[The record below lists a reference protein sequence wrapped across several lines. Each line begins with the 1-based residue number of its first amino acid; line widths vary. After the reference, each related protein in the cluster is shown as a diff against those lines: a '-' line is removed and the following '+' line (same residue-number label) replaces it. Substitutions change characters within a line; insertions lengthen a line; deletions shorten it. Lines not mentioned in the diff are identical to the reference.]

1 MSKKGVGIDIGTMN
15 LVVARQDGD
24 KIVYKRMRDAFI
36 DVPKKAKKMMQLS
49 DVSYIDMDQDILILG
64 DHALETATFLG
75 REARRPLKDG
85 LISPGEIDSAE
96 VLGFMLKELLGPPK
110 EPNEICY
117 FSIPAA
123 PVDVS
128 RDVIYHEGVFEK
140 IISNLGYDARSGNE
154 AEAIVFAEGVK
165 DGFSGIGISFGSG
178 MTNVSLVLN
187 AIPCMEF
194 SVSRGGDWIDKGAS
208 TSIGSL
214 QSRMTEIKE
223 AGIDLLKPEG
233 REQEALAFYYK
244 KLIEYSLDAIA
255 KKFVQ
260 GGSNY
265 SANKAIPIIVSGGT
279 SKAGSFLEFF
289 NQVFKKNQKRF
300 PIQVSE
306 VRHASDPLNSV
317 AKGLLVQA
325 IQDSE

>member
-1 MSKKGVGIDIGTMN
+1 MKTGVGIDIGTMN
-15 LVVARQDGD
+15 LVVARQDGEN
-24 KIVYKRMRDAFI
+24 ITYKRMRDAFI
-36 DVPKKAKKMMQLS
+36 DVPRKAKKMMKLS
-49 DVSYIDMDQDILILG
+49 DVSYIEMDDDILILG
-64 DHALETATFLG
+64 DHALETASFLG
-75 REARRPLKDG
+75 KEVRRPLKDG

-96 VLGFMLKELLGPPK
+96 VLGFMLKELLGTPK
-110 EPNEICY
+110 EANEICY

-123 PVDVS
+123 PIDVT

-154 AEAIVFAEGVK
+154 AEAIIFAEGVN

-187 AIPCMEF
+187 AISCMEF
-194 SVSRGGDWIDKGAS
+194 SVSRGGDWIDKGAA
-208 TSIGSL
+208 TAIGTL
-214 QSRMTEIKE
+214 QSRMTEMKE
-223 AGIDLLKPEG
+223 DGIDLLNPNG

-244 KLIEYSLDAIA
+244 KLIEYSLDAIS
-255 KKFVQ
+255 KKFAL
-260 GGSNY
+260 GGANY
-265 SANKAIPIIVSGGT
+265 SSNKSIPIIVSGGT
-279 SKAGSFLEFF
+279 SKAGSFLDF
-289 NQVFKKNQKRF
+289 FKKVFDKKKKKF

-306 VRHASDPLNSV
+306 IRHASDPLNAV